1 MPVTR
6 SELLFLCG
14 GALAGAVVAKNY
26 DKIKAKTGPLLAAA
40 GAAVGDAYTAA
51 ARRVGERV
59 EAMQDATARPY
70 AAQCLGRIGP
80 VNCGLVTITWP
91 NRSSSPGPLRLAF
104 GSVAPTCAVCPA
116 AETVCN
122 GVTRNASQM
131 APTVTTRK
139 AST

>member
-51 ARRVGERV
+51 ARRVGEHV
-59 EAMQDATARPY
+59 EAMQDAMAEAGQAGQSG
-70 AAQCLGRIGP
+70 AA
-80 VNCGLVTITWP
+80 N
-91 NRSSSPGPLRLAF
+91 A
-104 GSVAPTCAVCPA
+104 AEPA
-116 AETVCN
+116 ADHFATAN
-122 GVTRNASQM
+122 G
-131 APTVTTRK
+131 TTG
-139 AST
+139 